1 MHQLLVVDTDVW
13 TISLDVGL
21 VEVRP
26 DASKAER
33 RQAQMLLAAGV
44 VLMMS
49 SFNGHL
55 CHQTMRMSVPHDVA
69 SDAVIRTSQDVEATL
84 PDLVEAR
91 AEIWYE
97 NGVSALESVTQA
109 MDSSHEDLLHHGEI
123 SGIEVKLINITI
135 TDLGSNQIQVDAEL
149 GISDSDAMLMK
160 PIQFVVE
167 L

>member
-1 MHQLLVVDTDVW
+1 M
-13 TISLDVGL
+13 
-21 VEVRP
+21 RP
-26 DASKAER
+26 SQKDDK
-33 RQAQMLLAAGV
+33 AQMLLATGV

-49 SFNGHL
+49 LLSMAIFAIKLAG
-55 CHQTMRMSVPHDVA
+55 MSIPHDVA

-91 AEIWYE
+91 AEIWFE

-109 MDSSHEDLLHHGEI
+109 MESSHEDLLHHGEI

-149 GISDSDAMLMK
+149 GISDSDAMCMT
-160 PIQFVVE
+160 PIQFFVE

>member
-1 MHQLLVVDTDVW
+1 M
-13 TISLDVGL
+13 
-21 VEVRP
+21 RP
-26 DASKAER
+26 SQKDDN
-33 RQAQMLLAAGV
+33 AQMLLATGV

-49 SFNGHL
+49 LLSMAIFAIKLAG
-55 CHQTMRMSVPHDVA
+55 MSVPHDVA
-69 SDAVIRTSQDVEATL
+69 SDAVIRTSEDVEATL

-97 NGVSALESVTQA
+97 NGITALESVTQA

-123 SGIEVKLINITI
+123 SGIEVKLINITM

>member
-1 MHQLLVVDTDVW
+1 MRLSQKDD
-13 TISLDVGL
+13 
-21 VEVRP
+21 
-26 DASKAER
+26 K
-33 RQAQMLLAAGV
+33 AQMLLATGV

-49 SFNGHL
+49 LLSMAIFAIKLAG
-55 CHQTMRMSVPHDVA
+55 MSVPHDVA
-69 SDAVIRTSQDVEATL
+69 SDSVIRTSQDVEATL

-123 SGIEVKLINITI
+123 SGIEVKLINVTI
-135 TDLGSNQIQVDAEL
+135 TDLGSNQIQVNAEL
-149 GISDSDAMLMK
+149 GVSDSDAMLMK
-160 PIQFVVE
+160 PIAFVIE

>member
-1 MHQLLVVDTDVW
+1 MA
-13 TISLDVGL
+13 IF
-21 VEVRP
+21 
-26 DASKAER
+26 AIK
-33 RQAQMLLAAGV
+33 LAG
-44 VLMMS
+44 
-49 SFNGHL
+49 
-55 CHQTMRMSVPHDVA
+55 MSVPHDVA

>member
-1 MHQLLVVDTDVW
+1 MDEGDVFKKL
-13 TISLDVGL
+13 INAIG
-21 VEVRP
+21 
-26 DASKAER
+26 
-33 RQAQMLLAAGV
+33 
-44 VLMMS
+44 
-49 SFNGHL
+49 
-55 CHQTMRMSVPHDVA
+55 
-69 SDAVIRTSQDVEATL
+69 
-84 PDLVEAR
+84 DLVQDANFDCSDEGIR
-91 AEIWYE
+91 
-97 NGVSALESVTQA
+97 LQA

>member
-1 MHQLLVVDTDVW
+1 M
-13 TISLDVGL
+13 
-21 VEVRP
+21 RP
-26 DASKAER
+26 SQKDD
-33 RQAQMLLAAGV
+33 QAQMLLATGV

-49 SFNGHL
+49 LLSMAIFAIKLAG
-55 CHQTMRMSVPHDVA
+55 MSIPHDVA

-91 AEIWYE
+91 AEIWFE

-109 MDSSHEDLLHHGEI
+109 MESSHEDLLHHGEI

>member
-1 MHQLLVVDTDVW
+1 M
-13 TISLDVGL
+13 
-21 VEVRP
+21 RP
-26 DASKAER
+26 SQKDDK
-33 RQAQMLLAAGV
+33 AQMLLATGV

-49 SFNGHL
+49 LLSMAIFAIKLAG
-55 CHQTMRMSVPHDVA
+55 MSVPHDVA
-69 SDAVIRTSQDVEATL
+69 SDAVIRTSEDVEATL

-91 AEIWYE
+91 ADIWYE
-97 NGVSALESVTQA
+97 NGITALESVTQA

-123 SGIEVKLINITI
+123 SGIEVKLINITM

>member
-1 MHQLLVVDTDVW
+1 M
-13 TISLDVGL
+13 
-21 VEVRP
+21 RP
-26 DASKAER
+26 SQKDDK
-33 RQAQMLLAAGV
+33 AQMLLATGV

-49 SFNGHL
+49 LLSMAIFAIKLAG
-55 CHQTMRMSVPHDVA
+55 MSVPHDVA
-69 SDAVIRTSQDVEATL
+69 SDAVIRTSEDVEATL

-91 AEIWYE
+91 ADIWYE
-97 NGVSALESVTQA
+97 NGITALESVTQA

-123 SGIEVKLINITI
+123 SGIEVKLINITM

-149 GISDSDAMLMK
+149 GVSDSDAMLMK

>member
-1 MHQLLVVDTDVW
+1 M
-13 TISLDVGL
+13 
-21 VEVRP
+21 RP
-26 DASKAER
+26 SQKDDK
-33 RQAQMLLAAGV
+33 AQMLLATGV

-49 SFNGHL
+49 LLSMAIFAIKLAG
-55 CHQTMRMSVPHDVA
+55 MSVPHDVA
-69 SDAVIRTSQDVEATL
+69 SDAVIRTSEDVEATL

-91 AEIWYE
+91 ADIWYE
-97 NGVSALESVTQA
+97 NGITALESVTQA